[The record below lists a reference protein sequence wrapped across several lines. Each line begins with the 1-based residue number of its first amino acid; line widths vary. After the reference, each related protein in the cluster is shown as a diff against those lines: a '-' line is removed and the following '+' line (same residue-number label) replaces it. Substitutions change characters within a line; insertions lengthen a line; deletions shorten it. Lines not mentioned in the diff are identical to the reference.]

1 MAYLIYDRPI
11 ANENNI
17 VYCVSKDDLNH
28 NNSEISSPL
37 EKKKNDE
44 YVSYELGCTCK

>member
-28 NNSEISSPL
+28 NNSEISSPV
-37 EKKKNDE
+37 ENKKND
-44 YVSYELGCTCK
+44 